1 MVAVVAV
8 CHRMLAAAYHS
19 VLVAAIEP
27 GLKIAAA
34 AAAAVRVVA
43 LLVVVAGT
51 MSAAASTGLLVAPLL
66 EPAGQ
71 RTKLVVVAA
80 VVVAAGTYLV
90 AEAAGPA
97 GFGIEA
103 VEPVGLDTEAAGS
116 AVAD

>member
-1 MVAVVAV
+1 MVAIVAV

-34 AAAAVRVVA
+34 AAAVGVVA